1 MEKTTIHDV
10 AERAGVSVTTVSR
23 VLNNRGYISDEM
35 RSKVG
40 KAIEELNYTP
50 NHLARSFYNNKTMS
64 IGLII
69 PTINNPFFG
78 ELAFYIEKEL
88 ANKNYNLYICNS
100 LNDLNNELKYLKLLK
115 EKKVDGLIVGSH
127 NIARSE
133 YDKVENKVV
142 SIERAINNNIPIIQS
157 DNYSGG
163 KLATEEL
170 INNGCKNILCIAG
183 NKILDMPANNR
194 ADAYKEIMERENL
207 DVKIKEIPFNL
218 SINEK
223 KSIVEEILKKSCYDG
238 IFAGDDLMAGL
249 VMAEAANLGINVPTD
264 LKVIGFDGSNIFRI
278 ISPHISTIQQPIEK
292 LSKTAVS
299 VILDLI
305 DNKLVEQKYVHSVKL
320 IASNSTSSD

>member
-35 RSKVG
+35 RNKVG

-170 INNGCKNILCIAG
+170 INNGCKNILCIVG

-194 ADAYKEIMERENL
+194 ADAYKEIMQRENL

-249 VMAEAANLGINVPTD
+249 VVAEAANLGIKVPTE
-264 LKVIGFDGSNIFRI
+264 LKVIGFDGI
-278 ISPHISTIQQPIEK
+278 
-292 LSKTAVS
+292 
-299 VILDLI
+299 
-305 DNKLVEQKYVHSVKL
+305 KYF
-320 IASNSTSSD
+320 